1 MRRVVPSALL
11 GLLTVGTAAGIALGV
26 ADQPSQTP
34 AQWVAS
40 ALATTAQAG
49 TARFTFSL
57 VLTHSNSAAW
67 TEVRGSGLVAFKS
80 GDMTATE
87 HVPGSAVTTRTI
99 TIRHSEYVEL
109 DAVLRSHWVKLP
121 LPREPQ
127 SSLGL
132 ADPLGTVVPISG
144 LNGYEPVVA
153 VRDVGP
159 AAIGGIETTRYLVS
173 TAVPPLCPGQHK
185 DSPTLTAKQLPTT
198 VWLERSGR
206 IVQVRSRVQETY
218 GPLPAGTDPA
228 FGNFTKGLR
237 VDSIATLRFSG
248 FGLPVTIS
256 APPLGRS
263 LNRAVSIGTAQSR
276 RCR

>member
-1 MRRVVPSALL
+1 MSGCAASFPGCSWDSSQWAPPPASLSAWPTSPARLRPS
-11 GLLTVGTAAGIALGV
+11 GWPTCW
-26 ADQPSQTP
+26 PPRPRP
-34 AQWVAS
+34 AP
-40 ALATTAQAG
+40 
-49 TARFTFSL
+49 ARFTFSL

-153 VRDVGP
+153 VRDMGP

-206 IVQVRSRVQETY
+206 IVQVRSRVQRPT
-218 GPLPAGTDPA
+218 
-228 FGNFTKGLR
+228 GLCPPGR
-237 VDSIATLRFSG
+237 ILRLATLPRGSG
-248 FGLPVTIS
+248 STPS
-256 APPLGRS
+256 PRCAS
-263 LNRAVSIGTAQSR
+263 RASVSR
-276 RCR
+276 